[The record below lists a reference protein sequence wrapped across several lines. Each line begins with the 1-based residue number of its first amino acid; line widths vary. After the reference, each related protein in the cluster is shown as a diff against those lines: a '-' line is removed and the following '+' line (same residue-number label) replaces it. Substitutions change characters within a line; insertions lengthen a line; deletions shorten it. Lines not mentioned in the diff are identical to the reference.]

1 MKVEAAEIINTVDV
15 YNLAG
20 ALVAKKANVNAMSTT
35 IDLNDLVRG
44 IYFVKVNNGNAVK
57 VIKK

>member
-1 MKVEAAEIINTVDV
+1 M